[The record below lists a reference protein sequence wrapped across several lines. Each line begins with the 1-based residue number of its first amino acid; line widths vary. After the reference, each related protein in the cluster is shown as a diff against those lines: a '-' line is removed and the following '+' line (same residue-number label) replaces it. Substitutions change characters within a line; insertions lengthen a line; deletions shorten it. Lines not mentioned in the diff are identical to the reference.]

1 MPVGIDTQYHWGY
14 QVRKLNCIF
23 ATYSKRRVGIF
34 LIYLWR
40 SAGDSGPYQAT
51 KSVYI

>member
-1 MPVGIDTQYHWGY
+1 MPAGIDTQYHWGY
-14 QVRKLNCIF
+14 QVRKLNRIF
-23 ATYSKRRVGIF
+23 TTYSKRRVGIF